1 MGPEE
6 PEENITYMDA
16 SLYKA
21 ATITF
26 AAAITVPGGLK
37 SEKGSEQGTP
47 FLIDEA
53 AFKVFV
59 VTNALAFILS
69 ISALSIHFGNLD
81 ILLSNFN
88 IWGIETIL
96 YRTQSVS
103 NLLGRAMIA
112 MVIAF
117 STGSYVV
124 LKPSHGLAIASCFIC
139 PAFFVCYYLQIVQ
152 AFLKLI

>member
-88 IWGIETIL
+88 IWACEEAK
-96 YRTQSVS
+96 VS
-103 NLLGRAMIA
+103 RSSPSHAC
-112 MVIAF
+112 
-117 STGSYVV
+117 SCKEKKRDQTVV
-124 LKPSHGLAIASCFIC
+124 LLPGDVCILNQKSWPPCSSCRFMHARI
-139 PAFFVCYYLQIVQ
+139 FYT
-152 AFLKLI
+152 